1 MDKEE
6 LFIKASRKKI
16 RFSYKGLATT
26 EDLWD
31 LPVTEL
37 DGIYKSLNAKA
48 KLTKEESLLETKTDG
63 DEELMLQIEI
73 IKYIVSV
80 KLEEKKEAEK
90 AQRAEAENHVDSC
103 KQAGRGA
110 AGQVGGRASEDV
122 RRIGMKGA
130 NRQKKGRLRALT
142 KCHRLLLRNICFRNQ
157 RKQ

>member
-16 RFSYKGLATT
+16 RFSYKGLTTT

-48 KLTKEESLLETKTDG
+48 KTAKEESLLETKTDG

-90 AQRAEAENHVDSC
+90 AKERKEQKQKIMSILASKQDEALQGKSVE
-103 KQAGRGA
+103 
-110 AGQVGGRASEDV
+110 EL
-122 RRIGMKGA
+122 
-130 NRQKKGRLRALT
+130 QKMLEELE
-142 KCHRLLLRNICFRNQ
+142 
-157 RKQ
+157 